1 MAHIRQR
8 LEQQSIRFSNFIF
21 DHARAVLALSL
32 LLLMAL
38 CVPLAQLKI
47 DMSTEATLHQDDPVL
62 LNFRKFQQDFG
73 RDDMI
78 IIGLPTA
85 NGLDDDLLASLKQLQ
100 QALQQEVPYLKQ
112 INTLHNARNTYGTE
126 DDLVVEELLENWPQR
141 SRSNEELYQ
150 LATQHPNYRG
160 NVIAADGSMLIV
172 TLELKTQVANAA
184 GQISGTVSGRAAE
197 EQSGFHAITTAETEQ
212 ALQAIAD
219 VLQRFEHLQP
229 AITGTAVILSAFNA
243 HTMADTIQASSI
255 ATLAI
260 IVMLALFFRRLSA
273 VVLPLLII
281 EFSILSVLGVMA
293 LMGVPMKGTT
303 NGIIVLMF
311 AVGAC
316 DAIHVLSHFYKKLEE
331 NQDKRAAIAHAIA
344 YSAPAILL
352 TSITTAAGFLS
363 FAFAELSMISELGI
377 FAAIA
382 VLFALFYTFTFLPAV
397 LALCPINQDIK
408 AAGVSRFSE
417 KLLGLC
423 ARTASQ
429 YPKQIVAMALLLGVA
444 AASSLPALRFSND
457 TVSYF
462 PDSSIV
468 KQDLNSIDAAMSG
481 SAAIEIII
489 DTGEEFGLYNPAFLQ
504 RLESEIAKIEYTSVA
519 GIEVSRVF
527 SIVDIIKEI
536 HQALNNNDQGFYR
549 LPDDRNL
556 IAQEILLFENSGS
569 DDLNRVADLDLRLAR
584 VTIKTPYA
592 DGVEYR
598 MLVDHLRAQ
607 FQQAFVDTAIAD
619 AKAMNV
625 TVTGSAALIADTIP
639 KALNS
644 MAVSYVVAF
653 IVISLFMMLMAG
665 DWRIGLLSMIPNV
678 LPIILGLS
686 VMVIFN
692 LPLDMTS
699 IMVGCI
705 ALGIV
710 VDDTLHFIYH
720 YSKYYRRSGSAS
732 KAIEQTLQGAGR
744 AMLITTLVL
753 TACFSSDIFA
763 TLSNVVVFG
772 LVICV
777 IIMLALLTDLLLA
790 PALMMLL
797 HGDKA
802 VASED
807 REYSESVTVDDSKTM
822 LN

>member
-1 MAHIRQR
+1 MATIRQR
-8 LEQQSIRFSNFIF
+8 LEQRSILFSNFIF
-21 DHARAVLALSL
+21 DHAKVVLALSL
-32 LLLMAL
+32 LLLIVL
-38 CVPLAQLKI
+38 SVPLSRLEI
-47 DMSTEATLHQDDPVL
+47 DMSTEATLHSDDPVL
-62 LNFRKFQQDFG
+62 LNFRQFQQDFG

-78 IIGLPTA
+78 IIGIEAPQAL
-85 NGLDDDLLASLKQLQ
+85 NDKLLQSLLELQ
-100 QALQQEVPYLKQ
+100 QALENEVPYLKEV
-112 INTLHNARNTYGTE
+112 NTLHNVRNTYGTE

-141 SRSNEELYQ
+141 TRSNEALYQ
-150 LATQHPNYRG
+150 LATQHSNYRG
-160 NVIAADGSMLIV
+160 NVMAADGSMLIL
-172 TLELKTQVANAA
+172 TLELQTQVA
-184 GQISGTVSGRAAE
+184 GQK
-197 EQSGFHAITTAETEQ
+197 QGFHSITTQETEQ
-212 ALQAIAD
+212 AIQVIQD

-229 AITGTAVILSAFNA
+229 VLTGTAVILSAFNA
-243 HTMADTIQASSI
+243 ATMADTIQASAI

-260 IVMLALFFRRLSA
+260 IVMLAVFFRRVSA

-281 EFSILSVLGVMA
+281 EFSILSILGLMA
-293 LMGVPMKGTT
+293 LMGVAMKGTT

-316 DAIHVLSHFYKKLEE
+316 DAIHVLAHFYKALEQ

-377 FAAIA
+377 FASIA

-397 LALCPINQDIK
+397 LALCPINPTAK
-408 AAGVSRFSE
+408 AAKVSLITDKFLR
-417 KLLGLC
+417 LC
-423 ARTASQ
+423 ARCASQ
-429 YPKQIVAMALLLGVA
+429 YPKQIVTVFLLLGVA
-444 AASSLPALRFSND
+444 AASSLPSLRFSND
-457 TVSYF
+457 VVSYF
-462 PDSSIV
+462 PDQAIV
-468 KQDLNSIDAAMSG
+468 KQHLNIIDTAMSG
-481 SAAIEIII
+481 SAAIEIVI

-504 RLESEIAKIEYTSVA
+504 RLEGEIAKIENQQVA
-519 GIEVSRVF
+519 GIDVSRVF
-527 SIVDIIKEI
+527 SLVDIIKEI
-536 HQALNNNDQGFYR
+536 HQALNNNEQAFYQ
-549 LPDDRNL
+549 LPDGRNL

-569 DDLNRVADLDLRLAR
+569 DDLNRVADSDLRLAR

-592 DGVEYR
+592 DGVEYKK
-598 MLVDHLRAQ
+598 LVDHLRKQ
-607 FQQAFVDTAIAD
+607 FQQAFVTTTIAD
-619 AKAMNV
+619 AQPMSI
-625 TVTGSAALIADTIP
+625 TVTGSAALVADTIP

-653 IVISLFMMLMAG
+653 TVISFFMMLMAG

-678 LPIILGLS
+678 LPIIFGLS
-686 VMVIFN
+686 VMVIFD

-720 YSKYYRRSGSAS
+720 YSKYYQASGSAS
-732 KAIEQTLQGAGR
+732 VAIEKTLQGAGR

-772 LVICV
+772 TVICV
-777 IIMLALLTDLLLA
+777 IIILALLTDLLLA

-797 HGDKA
+797 HGDEAA
-802 VASED
+802 V
-807 REYSESVTVDDSKTM
+807 SVTPNDEKS
-822 LN
+822 LAS